1 MKVLNSTSSE
11 MVTKKTQIKTE
22 NVDEDI
28 TVGGPEVQMMDDG
41 YGINIQMMKSRSML
55 NFREASHS
63 ADPSNKATA
72 KKPVKK

>member
-41 YGINIQMMKSRSML
+41 YGINCEL
-55 NFREASHS
+55 GELL
-63 ADPSNKATA
+63 
-72 KKPVKK
+72 